1 METFVKC
8 REIKGGGDR
17 METVT
22 FIYLSVVGS
31 HAYASELCVLHDDD
45 LRRRLVGPL
54 LADDEG
60 GAAGLGRDGDG
71 H

>member
-1 METFVKC
+1 
-8 REIKGGGDR
+8 

-22 FIYLSVVGS
+22 FIYLGVVGS

-60 GAAGLGRDGDG
+60 GAAGLGGDGDG